1 MGSPKG
7 NWMLFPDKGETD
19 DGQPQTADF
28 KIVSGCLKL
37 LHFLFEKF
45 ADKLTPGSLRRTDG
59 EMNE

>member
-1 MGSPKG
+1 
-7 NWMLFPDKGETD
+7 MLFPDKGETD